1 MNRTGHLPLS
11 EHVPQVLPDGWTILQ
26 PWGDGFAYKYRNGIR
41 VIVSTGDWPEGSGQD
56 WMHISVSR
64 KDRLPSWDDMK
75 FVKNTFAEKYF
86 GYQVFAP
93 PSAHVNI
100 HDFCLHI
107 WVPLTGEPPIP
118 NFGSGGTI

>member
-1 MNRTGHLPLS
+1 MIPLS
-11 EHVPQVLPDGWTILQ
+11 EFLPRVLPDGWTILQ
-26 PWGDGFAYKYRNGIR
+26 PFGDGFAYRYRNGLR
-41 VIVSTGDWPEGSGQD
+41 VIVTTGSFDDGRD

-75 FVKNTFAEKYF
+75 FVKNTFAESRV

-93 PSAHVNI
+93 PSEHVNI

-107 WVPLTGEPPIP
+107 WVPLSGAPPLP
-118 NFGSGGTI
+118 NFGAGGTI